1 MSADHWAELL
11 VALKVVSKVDLMAG
25 PMVDW
30 LVSRKVDLMVVAK
43 VANWV
48 L

>member
-1 MSADHWAELL
+1 MLVDYWAVCLA
-11 VALKVVSKVDLMAG
+11 ALKVDSRVDLKAA